1 MGNRKSSP
9 SAEIK
14 GDKDTVIIN
23 NQEVHSE
30 HHEQHELKLW
40 LILSLVSIQVMY
52 LGYKLLQKR
61 IKRKTLKT
69 AKSFPQ
75 LNAV

>member
-1 MGNRKSSP
+1 MGNKKSTP

-23 NQEVHSE
+23 TQEVHSE

-40 LILSLVSIQVMY
+40 LILCLVSIQVMY
-52 LGYKLLQKR
+52 LGYKILQKR
-61 IKRKTLKT
+61 IKRKTLQL
-69 AKSFPQ
+69 AKS
-75 LNAV
+75 LNHLDTV

>member
-1 MGNRKSSP
+1 MGNKKSTP

-23 NQEVHSE
+23 TQELHSE

-40 LILSLVSIQVMY
+40 LILCLVSIQVMY
-52 LGYKLLQKR
+52 LGYKILQKR
-61 IKRKTLKT
+61 IKRKTLKL
-69 AKSFPQ
+69 AKSLNQ
-75 LNAV
+75 LDTV

>member
-1 MGNRKSSP
+1 MGNKKSTP

-23 NQEVHSE
+23 TQEVHSE

-40 LILSLVSIQVMY
+40 LILCLVSIQVMY
-52 LGYKLLQKR
+52 LGYKILQKM
-61 IKRKTLKT
+61 IKRKTLQL
-69 AKSFPQ
+69 AKSLNQ
-75 LNAV
+75 LDTV

>member
-1 MGNRKSSP
+1 MGNKKSTP

-23 NQEVHSE
+23 TQELHSE

-40 LILSLVSIQVMY
+40 LILCLVSIQVMY
-52 LGYKLLQKR
+52 LGYKILQKR
-61 IKRKTLKT
+61 IKRKTLQL
-69 AKSFPQ
+69 AKSLNQ
-75 LNAV
+75 LDTV